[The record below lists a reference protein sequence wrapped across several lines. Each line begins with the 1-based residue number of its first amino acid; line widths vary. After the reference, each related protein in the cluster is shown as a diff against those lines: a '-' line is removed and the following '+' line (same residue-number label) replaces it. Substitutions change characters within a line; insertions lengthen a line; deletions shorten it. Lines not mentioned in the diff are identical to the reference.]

1 MNMADKKQIS
11 GFSLIEL
18 TLVIMI
24 IAFLVGTIVFS
35 TQARLDAS
43 RIFITKSRMET
54 IVDAM
59 DRYVEN
65 YGHIPCPALISVPPD
80 DPNYGWGS
88 GTNSDGASC
97 IQSLTFFDSGNP
109 TNGEIAMGMVPY
121 KTLIP
126 NVDGSIAV
134 DGWGN
139 RFSYFVTERY
149 TRRINYRDL
158 SDIGNNYVISSQPDG
173 GSPYDYVSTNGVGGD
188 IAYILLSHGPNG
200 AYAYKD
206 KDGSQISVSSPTA
219 VDTENGVAGDN
230 QFVVRMPDATND
242 DILLYKNKWQL
253 PSYINE

>member
-1 MNMADKKQIS
+1 MADNKKQNS

-24 IAFLVGTIVFS
+24 ISFLIGTIVFS

-43 RIFITKSRMET
+43 RIYTTKSRMET
-54 IVDAM
+54 IIGAI

-65 YGHIPCPALISVPPD
+65 YGHIPCPAAINITPIN
-80 DPNYGWGS
+80 PNYGWGS
-88 GTNSDGASC
+88 GTNAADANC
-97 IQSLTFFDSGNP
+97 IQAITVHRGDP
-109 TNGEIAMGMVPY
+109 ANGDIVMGMVPY

-139 RFSYFVTERY
+139 RFSYFVTEIY

-158 SDIGNNYVISSQPDG
+158 SDVGNNYIIKPNADSAN
-173 GSPYDYVSTNGVGGD
+173 DYVQANGEGGD

-206 KDGSQISVSSPTA
+206 KDGTQVIIDNPTQ
-219 VDTENGVAGDN
+219 VDHNNSGGEENR
-230 QFVVRMPDATND
+230 FLVRMPDLTND